1 MKLIVAIFSL
11 LIILSSL
18 AFAQTIHEIKSEVP
32 ELKDFHEVIFKLWHD
47 AWPNKNLVLM
57 KELVPGVDS
66 HLVKLQKVELPGILR
81 DKKTKWDEGVKSL
94 SEIASVY
101 KEATATTDTQKI
113 LDAAEN
119 LHSSYEKLVRIIR
132 PVLKELDAF
141 HQSLYPLFHYYMPK
155 YDKNKIKTSVMELV
169 SKMDELN
176 KAELPEQLKDKD
188 KDKPFQSKRA
198 LLDKSVRFLAKVIK
212 EIDDEKTV
220 TDAIKKM
227 HTDYQQLEKIFD

>member
-1 MKLIVAIFSL
+1 MKLFRAIFSL
-11 LIILSSL
+11 VIILSSL
-18 AFAQTIHEIKSEVP
+18 TFAQTTHEIKGEVP

-94 SEIASVY
+94 SEIVSAY
-101 KEATATTDTQKI
+101 KKATATTDTQKI

-155 YDKNKIKTSVMELV
+155 YEKDKIKTSVMELV
-169 SKMDELN
+169 SKIDELN
-176 KAELPEQLKDKD
+176 KAELPERLKD
-188 KDKPFQSKRA
+188 KDKPFQSKRSQ
-198 LLDKSVRFLAKVIK
+198 LDKSVRFLAKVVK

-220 TDAIKKM
+220 IDAIKKM